1 MTFYDEMRDLAQ
13 EMTRSDDQDG
23 FGQLGAIR
31 RTEVS
36 GGGPSDPTG
45 GTEITIDY
53 PIRFTLMPVE
63 MKDVDG
69 TFIRSG
75 DWNVTASALPPADAA
90 NWDTPHSISSIDT
103 ITVEANDL
111 LVTPEGILTIVDPG
125 RLAPGGSL
133 VMYQMTVRKA

>member
-31 RTEVS
+31 RTEAS

-63 MKDVDG
+63 IRDVNG
-69 TFIRSG
+69 TFIKSG

-90 NWDTPHSISSIDT
+90 DWDAGHNTVPIDT
-103 ITVEANDL
+103 ITVKTGDR
-111 LVTPEGILTIVDPG
+111 LVTNEGVLTVVDPG
-125 RLAPGGSL
+125 RLSPGGSL

>member
-1 MTFYDEMRDLAQ
+1 MTFYGEMRDLAQ
-13 EMTRSDDQDG
+13 ELTRSDDQDG

-53 PIRFTLMPVE
+53 PIRFALMPVE

-69 TFIRSG
+69 TFIKSG

-90 NWDTPHSISSIDT
+90 DWDVGHSTAPIDT
-103 ITVEANDL
+103 ITVTTGDR
-111 LVTPEGILTIVDPG
+111 LVTNEGVLTVVDPG
-125 RLAPGGSL
+125 RLSPGGSL